1 MRLNLKRLTRASYV
15 PYDLIVHDIF
25 FKVVGVLNLIAADL
39 RISIRLVTAN
49 ALRVAIGSPARGIS
63 RARSRATFVTH
74 TDQ

>member
-1 MRLNLKRLTRASYV
+1 M
-15 PYDLIVHDIF
+15 F